1 MKEINEKVEKKEE
14 IKKEVKKK
22 EPIKETSTNK
32 IDDKKKKII
41 IIASVAAVILIVVG
55 ICLAIFLN
63 KPAKVEEPV
72 KEEPKQV
79 VEDLITKDDSEG
91 ARNLQ
96 NELIAL
102 NATYPDAIAWL
113 VVPNTNIDTPVFQ
126 GKDNNRYLRTD
137 RDGNS
142 AFWGET
148 FLDYDS
154 KIDFSGYTNLVV
166 YGHNTTTDDHFTPLE
181 KYLDKNFY
189 EANREIEMATLTGNY
204 KWMIFSVFKTTS
216 DNYNDFYIDTN
227 FNNDQEFNDFLYYFK
242 TRSIY
247 EADVEL
253 SKDDDILTLSTCEY
267 SQNNGR
273 LVIMAKLIKK

>member
-1 MKEINEKVEKKEE
+1 MSILSNCE
-14 IKKEVKKK
+14 IKCNCGETFEAEVWKAV
-22 EPIKETSTNK
+22 NVF
-32 IDDKKKKII
+32 DDPDLKD
-41 IIASVAAVILIVVG
+41 VILSGRFNTVE
-55 ICLAIFLN
+55 CPHC
-63 KPAKVEEPV
+63 KKVFYHEHFFMY
-72 KEEPKQV
+72 Q
-79 VEDLITKDDSEG
+79 D
-91 ARNLQ
+91 LQ

-189 EANREIEMATLTGNY
+189 ENNKEIEMATLTGNY

-227 FNNDQEFNDFLYYFK
+227 FLNDQEFNDFIYHFK
-242 TRSIY
+242 TRSMY
-247 EADVEL
+247 ESNVEVT
-253 SKDDDILTLSTCEY
+253 KDDDILTLSTCEY

-273 LVIMAKLIKK
+273 LVIMAKLIRK

>member
-1 MKEINEKVEKKEE
+1 MKEINEKIEN
-14 IKKEVKKK
+14 KEVKPEESKK
-22 EPIKETSTNK
+22 VESNK
-32 IDDKKKKII
+32 NSDGKKKKII
-41 IIASVAAVILIVVG
+41 IIASVSVAVILIVLG

-63 KPAKVEEPV
+63 KPAKVDETIN
-72 KEEPKQV
+72 EEPKQV

-189 EANREIEMATLTGNY
+189 ENNKEIEMATLTGNY
-204 KWMIFSVFKTTS
+204 KWVIFSVFKTTS

-227 FNNDQEFNDFLYYFK
+227 FENDQEFNDFLYHFK
-242 TRSIY
+242 TRSMY
-247 EADVEL
+247 ESNVDV
-253 SKDDDILTLSTCEY
+253 SINDDILTLSTCEY